1 MLIGRFYFKRTAT
14 GNLLGEYSHRGSA
27 SRSVYAEAATRT
39 RAGRGWEGTYQ
50 TVWREEPN
58 FTPVFARLE
67 ISQAEGS
74 TVLFKVEWF
83 DDANAARR
91 IFEGEAMECDGNLIG
106 DYTLNEK

>member
-14 GNLLGEYSHRGSA
+14 GNLLGEYSHRRSA
-27 SRSVYAEAATRT
+27 TRSVYAEAATRT
-39 RAGRGWEGTYQ
+39 SAGRGWEGTYR

-58 FTPVFARLE
+58 FAPVFATLK

-74 TVLFKVEWF
+74 TILFKVEWF
-83 DDANAARR
+83 NEANEADR

-106 DYTLNEK
+106 DYTLDEK

>member
-14 GNLLGEYSHRGSA
+14 GNLLGEYSHR
-27 SRSVYAEAATRT
+27 RSDPRLVYAEAATRT
-39 RAGRGWEGTYQ
+39 SEGRGWEGTYR
-50 TVWREEPN
+50 TVWREGPN

-67 ISQAEGS
+67 IRQAEGS
-74 TVLFKVEWF
+74 TALFKVEWF
-83 DDANAARR
+83 DEASAARR